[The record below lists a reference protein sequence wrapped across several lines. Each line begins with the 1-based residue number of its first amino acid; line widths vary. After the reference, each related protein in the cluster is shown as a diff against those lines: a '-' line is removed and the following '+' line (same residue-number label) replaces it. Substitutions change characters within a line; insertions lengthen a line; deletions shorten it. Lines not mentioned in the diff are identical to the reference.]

1 MLSRVPLVLRSLSL
15 AVSFAAGSAVAL
27 ELPLPPPGEDIVGQV
42 QVYKQWHQMD
52 PPDAEEKARNDK
64 IASLQGNRNR
74 FIDDPGQVE
83 LLITD

>member
-1 MLSRVPLVLRSLSL
+1 MRHALQAGDQAQAAQWLAHCGMALVQTGDLLTLL
-15 AVSFAAGSAVAL
+15 AWRRQLQMF
-27 ELPLPPPGEDIVGQV
+27 
-42 QVYKQWHQMD
+42 KQWHQMD